1 MKIARAAWV
10 IPWALPLFWTG
21 CSDETLIDPN
31 AGAGT
36 GGTFGASGASG
47 AAGTSTSGAAG
58 TAPLAGSAG
67 TATSGGSAGTSSS
80 GGAGGAVVS
89 STGGTAGTTAGGGA
103 GGVGNAG
110 SGGQPPQ
117 GGGAGTVS
125 SGGVAGTQAGSG
137 GDGGTAGDVAGSG
150 GTAGETAGTGGTAGT
165 AATAGTGGNLAD
177 IAADLH
183 GHTILMPCGQD
194 TSTRVCRPQQVNQGC
209 GAGGDPAL
217 AGGHSHNQTVT
228 IGGTPGTFYNITLRI
243 HGMVEGKSYRNG
255 GMDRDDSADLP
266 ADGLYTG
273 GEPDNQANGYN
284 IYMIRTSS
292 PAQDY
297 FLNSIGT
304 GNDQRIRHSVFEI
317 DFEFDLRVE
326 GGSTVQLVSA
336 DPNCSAIKNCAEPD
350 VGTVCNPVTIS
361 GVDPLI
367 SADIGSQPYNGQ
379 FVGVLVKGVSVAQ

>member
-1 MKIARAAWV
+1 MKIARAAWAL
-10 IPWALPLFWTG
+10 PWALPLFWTG
-21 CSDETLIDPN
+21 CSDETLIDPTAN
-31 AGAGT
+31 AGT
-36 GGTFGASGASG
+36 GGTSGASG
-47 AAGTSTSGAAG
+47 AAGTSTSG
-58 TAPLAGSAG
+58 SAG
-67 TATSGGSAGTSSS
+67 TATSGGTAGTTTS
-80 GGAGGAVVS
+80 
-89 STGGTAGTTAGGGA
+89 GGTAGTVTSGGSAGTVTTSGGTSGTAGGGA
-103 GGVGNAG
+103 GGTGNAG
-110 SGGQPPQ
+110 AGGTPPQ
-117 GGGAGTVS
+117 GGTAGTAT
-125 SGGVAGTQAGSG
+125 SGGTAGTQAGSA
-137 GDGGTAGDVAGSG
+137 GDGGTAGTMAGAG
-150 GTAGETAGTGGTAGT
+150 GTAGDTAGT
-165 AATAGTGGNLAD
+165 AGTAGTGGNLED

-209 GAGGDPAL
+209 SAGNDPAL

-228 IGGTPGTFYNITLRI
+228 IGGTPGTFYNVTLRI

-255 GMDRDDSADLP
+255 GMDRDNSADLP

-284 IYMIRTSS
+284 VYMIRTSS

-304 GNDQRIRHSVFEI
+304 ANDQRIRHSVFEI

-336 DPNCSAIKNCAEPD
+336 DPNCSAIKNCEEPD
-350 VGTVCNPVTIS
+350 VGTVCNPVTIN

-379 FVGVLVKGVSVAQ
+379 FVGVLVQGVTVAQ